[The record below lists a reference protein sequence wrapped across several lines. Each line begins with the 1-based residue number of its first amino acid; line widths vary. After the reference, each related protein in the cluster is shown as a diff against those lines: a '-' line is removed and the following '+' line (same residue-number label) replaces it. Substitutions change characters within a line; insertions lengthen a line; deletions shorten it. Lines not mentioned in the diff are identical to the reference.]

1 MAKQQDN
8 LLFVSNL
15 SGRHTRLGSSNS
27 IAITK
32 DLEIGGNLT
41 VLGTMTY
48 VDSEILTSDNYLFM
62 NGEYTGST
70 TSKGGL
76 ILNASID
83 NLKRGSL
90 NSITASTRTIVI
102 GSHTSFD
109 EGDII
114 AVVGSSDKL
123 NDGLYEVAQA
133 SSNPDNSSTA
143 IVLKS
148 ALKSGFEDMFKVS
161 LLDESNT
168 SGCIVGLCNISVIRS
183 DSSAGTFETGF
194 GSNTTGGTNLI
205 SFNDLAGAGGA
216 SLQTAYGVSN
226 SISMTASDGSLTVAP
241 SGTTGSEEVV
251 GFSISGNTASTV
263 QTLNAN
269 ALNLKTNSGELNIES
284 SAGNVNVKTAN
295 TQDIKLLT
303 GTSESSN
310 TDVFGRLLLDG
321 NVVSLRANGSAGTCN
336 VSSEGTLSLISDTG
350 AFIANSSAGNMFLT
364 ATGGNNALS
373 AVGSSADVSISAG
386 DNLTIDSGADTSSTG
401 KDMTLTATGGA
412 IAITTV
418 LQSTARDDID
428 LTSAKD
434 IGLSATEAIAVSAND
449 GAISISA
456 VTGSNNTGGITID
469 AEHNLTATSNATAV
483 FGNATQNQ
491 ITKITTLGTGTP
503 FGTGTSKLQLLTDEL
518 TAEAQSF
525 FSIESEGSSASN
537 EIKATGSNSTIEI
550 NSTGDLTL
558 ETDAQ
563 LIAQGDSLYL
573 KATKTGSG
581 ELLQLVDGSSNEIV
595 ALNDERIRTK
605 RTLLLGED
613 VLHNGALISGTG
625 TAKTVGVGINVTVEA
640 NVEIGNILAVTT
652 SAQFGKAQASRSGNS
667 TTEELKQNPLGVAMG
682 NGSTGATATVAMN
695 TVFGAVSLIQMD
707 GSVSSTDV
715 GLPVYLSATAGKGST
730 AFPTGN
736 GDGLTRVTQIGTLLS
751 HNGSSVTGLSGS
763 ITLYPVLWNVDYVV
777 DR

>member
-8 LLFVSNL
+8 LIFVSNL
-15 SGRHTRLGSSNS
+15 SGRHTRLGSTNS

-90 NSITASTRTIVI
+90 NSITASTRTIII

-109 EGDII
+109 EGDIV
-114 AVVGSSDKL
+114 AVVGSTDKL
-123 NDGLYEVAQA
+123 NDGLYEVAQS

-143 IVLKS
+143 IVVKS

-226 SISMTASDGSLTVAP
+226 SISMTASDGSLTVSP
-241 SGTTGSEEVV
+241 SGTTGSEEVA

-350 AFIANSSAGNMFLT
+350 AVIANSSAGNMFLT

-386 DNLTIDSGADTSSTG
+386 DNLTIDSGAHASSTG
-401 KDMTLTATGGA
+401 RNMTLTSTGGKLA
-412 IAITTV
+412 LVTT
-418 LQSTARDDID
+418 LASTERDDIG

-434 IGLSATEAIAVSAND
+434 ITLLASDAISLTASDGAVNISAT
-449 GAISISA
+449 
-456 VTGSNNTGGITID
+456 TGSNNTGSVSITAGHD
-469 AEHNLTATSNATAV
+469 LTATSNTTAI

-537 EIKATGSNSTIEI
+537 VIRASGNNSTIEV

-581 ELLQLVDGSSNEIV
+581 ELLQFVDSGANEIV

-625 TAKTVGVGINVTVEA
+625 TAKTVGVGINVTAEA
-640 NVEIGNILAVTT
+640 GVEIGNILAVTS
-652 SAQFGKAQASRSGNS
+652 SAQFGLAG
-667 TTEELKQNPLGVAMG
+667 TTRTSSESELKQNPLGVAMG

-695 TVFGAVSLIQMD
+695 TVFGAVSLIQMA

-730 AFPTGN
+730 VFPTGN